1 MLPFFFSLNPI
12 IKDPQPIVCMA
23 DVVTRQELHE
33 IIEESKLRMEYEI
46 RVRCAVG
53 DYFIKKYEQKEYK

>member
-33 IIEESKLRMEYEI
+33 IIEESKLRMKSVFDVPWVI
-46 RVRCAVG
+46 
-53 DYFIKKYEQKEYK
+53 IS